1 LIPEHLRAAG
11 IVPVLAYS
19 EDDYTF
25 LMDDK
30 SIGFG
35 FYCHPLCG
43 ADEKIQERVN
53 GFMNQEYPAKTTMQF
68 ILFRSPDLNHEMY
81 RMMGLRDGYRDDL
94 LTSSIEQ
101 RMEFLQKH

>member
-1 LIPEHLRAAG
+1 MNIITIRKKLQEKLIPEHLRAAG

-53 GFMNQEYPAKTTMQF
+53 GFMNQEYPVPKPPCSLSCF
-68 ILFRSPDLNHEMY
+68 
-81 RMMGLRDGYRDDL
+81 DL
-94 LTSSIEQ
+94 LT
-101 RMEFLQKH
+101 